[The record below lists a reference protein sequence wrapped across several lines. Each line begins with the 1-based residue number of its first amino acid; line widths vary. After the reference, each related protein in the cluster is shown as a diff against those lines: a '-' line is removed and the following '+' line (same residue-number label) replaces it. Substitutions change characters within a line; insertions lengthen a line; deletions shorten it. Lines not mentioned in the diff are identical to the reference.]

1 MEQKATPRHEEMRLA
16 VIQAMRPFDD
26 VPAVEQLA
34 VLCVF
39 VGQLVALQD
48 STKYTPQAIMNLVA
62 GNIELGNA
70 AAITGVAMGIIKP

>member
-1 MEQKATPRHEEMRLA
+1 MRLA

-26 VPAVEQLA
+26 VPAIEQLA

-39 VGQLVALQD
+39 VGQIVALQD
-48 STKYTPQAIMNLVA
+48 STKYTPQAIMSLVA